1 MYPTNHELKIIREFD
16 LSKRPVRELLD
27 YIEPR
32 WEYGD
37 WGFIRKKHRLELH
50 TGGWSGNEDII
61 DALRNNFLFWHMY
74 WYSHRRGGHFVFNDQ
89 IVSKELRGF
98 V

>member
-1 MYPTNHELKIIREFD
+1 MYPTEDELKTIKEFD
-16 LSKRPVRELLD
+16 LTKRTVRELLD

-37 WGFIRKKHRLELH
+37 WGFKRTKHRLELH

-61 DALRNNFLFWHMY
+61 SALMDNFMFWHMY
-74 WYSHRRGGHFVFNDQ
+74 WKSTRRGGHYIFDDSM
-89 IVSKELRGF
+89 VSKELKGF